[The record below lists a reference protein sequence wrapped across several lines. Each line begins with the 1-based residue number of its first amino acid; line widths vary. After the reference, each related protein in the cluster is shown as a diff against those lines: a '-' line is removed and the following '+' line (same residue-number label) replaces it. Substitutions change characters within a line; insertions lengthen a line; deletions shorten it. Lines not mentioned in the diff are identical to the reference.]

1 MSAIGAAQAS
11 NIKISVLALD
21 DEKTIGGRSLELYRV
36 LAKFTN
42 GRVYRA
48 SAADLARVLPL
59 IELSLTEGQ
68 ASVLSRSSNK
78 AAASF
83 HVTLDSTIKSL
94 TVEAFCLGGG
104 GAPRVSLEA
113 HDSAMIPLVKHENF
127 DFAFYLVRELALPGR
142 YLLNVTCESEGL
154 SVDVKGVTSVQFRV
168 LPKTDNL
175 VVKSLSLDRAKIQK
189 TTMKQGHTKQHFAVL
204 EDLGSLVKL
213 KKSGDLIDLPEDDDE
228 FTFFPDF
235 IIPKALDLSIITS
248 AVDAEG
254 ENGEE
259 IHREETQFISQI
271 EVEGDVANM
280 DFQPGE
286 TATIRVRVHN
296 KNKLLHLTATDFEG
310 WINSI
315 TPSSTRL
322 EDEFTNVEILV
333 TAPSDVKIGSE
344 TQITITARD
353 DFLIS
358 VDSSSFSLSVGQ
370 TENPTVKKMVVE
382 TNIDNRFGR
391 TIVQSKVQNS
401 HPTPRD
407 AVFSVFLPDSAF
419 ITSYKLYIR
428 NHTYQGE
435 IIDPVHAD
443 KKTDWLSPSTVVPD
457 KNDDHE
463 WKVKVCEEKIFCGFF
478 KATLFLM
485 KNNLNYDLFFERI
498 AFEKRVSLFDKK
510 FLLKINIKI
519 YQILFL
525 GPDGFLG

>member
-1 MSAIGAAQAS
+1 MHHIWCIFHLGA
-11 NIKISVLALD
+11 V
-21 DEKTIGGRSLELYRV
+21 R
-36 LAKFTN
+36 
-42 GRVYRA
+42 
-48 SAADLARVLPL
+48 L

-68 ASVLSRSSNK
+68 ASVLSRNSNK

-83 HVTLDSTIKSL
+83 HVALDSTIKSL
-94 TVEAFCLGGG
+94 TLEAFCHGG
-104 GAPRVSLEA
+104 GAPRVTFEN
-113 HDSAMIPLVKHENF
+113 HNSAMIPLVKHERL
-127 DFAFYLVRELALPGR
+127 DFAFFLVRELALPGR
-142 YLLNVTCESEGL
+142 YSLNITCESEGL
-154 SVDVKGVTSVQFRV
+154 SVDVKAETNVQFRV
-168 LPKTDNL
+168 IPENQSERL

-189 TTMKQGHTKQHFAVL
+189 TTIKQGHTKQHFAVL

-213 KKSGDLIDLPEDDDE
+213 KKSGNLINLPEDDDE
-228 FTFFPDF
+228 LPFFPDF
-235 IIPKALDLSIITS
+235 IIPKALDLSIIQS
-248 AVDAEG
+248 AVEIDAEG
-254 ENGEE
+254 ENGEA
-259 IHREETQFISQI
+259 IHREETQFISKI

-296 KNKLLHLTATDFEG
+296 RNKLLHLTATDFEG
-310 WINSI
+310 WLSSI
-315 TPSSTRL
+315 SPSSTRP

-353 DFLIS
+353 DYLIS
-358 VDSSSFSLSVGQ
+358 LDSASFSLSVGQ

-419 ITSYKLYIR
+419 ITSYKLFIR

-463 WKVKVCEEKIFCGFF
+463 WKVKVCE
-478 KATLFLM
+478 
-485 KNNLNYDLFFERI
+485 
-498 AFEKRVSLFDKK
+498 
-510 FLLKINIKI
+510 NI
-519 YQILFL
+519 
-525 GPDGFLG
+525 